1 MTTVCEENKC
11 NGCMTCIDKCPK
23 NCISIHDSIYAY
35 NAVKNMD
42 LCINCG
48 LCEKV
53 CPNNNPVI
61 LLKSIDW
68 KQGWTD
74 WNIRKGSSSGGAASA
89 IMKAFIES
97 GGYVASCL
105 FRDGQF
111 IFDITNDVEI
121 AKSFAGSKYVKSN
134 PVSIYKKIQ
143 DRLKTDRVLF
153 IGLPCQVAGLKNFI
167 GNSVSNRASLE
178 NLYTIDLI
186 CHGTPSPKIL
196 EQFLCEY
203 GYELKNLKNIN
214 FRSKSDFGVTSE
226 DITRLEKGRDPY
238 LISFLNS
245 VDYTEN
251 CYSCQFATRDRVSD
265 MTLGDSWGTELKN
278 EEGKGISL
286 ILIQTEKG
294 RELLDSAS
302 LELKDVD
309 YEKVVKANHQLNHP
323 SVLRSERKV
332 FLQMITT
339 GSTVKQ
345 ATNKTLPKEVLKQKV
360 KYILNRTGLLKS
372 GGGYEITIVMDVV

>member
-1 MTTVCEENKC
+1 MA
-11 NGCMTCIDKCPK
+11 CIDKCPK

-42 LCINCG
+42 PCINCG
-48 LCEKV
+48 LCENV

-68 KQGWTD
+68 KQGWAEEK
-74 WNIRKGSSSGGAASA
+74 IRKGSSSGGAASA
-89 IMKAFIES
+89 IMKAFIEN

-105 FRDGQF
+105 FRDGKF
-111 IFDITNDVEI
+111 VFDITNDAET
-121 AKSFAGSKYVKSN
+121 AKRFAGSKYVKSN
-134 PVSIYKKIQ
+134 PVGIYKKIQ

-167 GNSVSNRASLE
+167 GDSVVNQG
-178 NLYTIDLI
+178 NLYTVDLI

-196 EQFLCEY
+196 EQFLQEY
-203 GYELKNLKNIN
+203 GYVLKNLKGIN

-265 MTLGDSWGTELKN
+265 ITLGDSWGTELKN

-286 ILIQTEKG
+286 ILVQSKKG
-294 RELLDSAS
+294 RELLGSTS

-309 YEKVVKANHQLNHP
+309 YEKAVNANHQLNHP
-323 SVLRSERKV
+323 SVLRPERKV

-360 KYILNRTGLLKS
+360 KYILTRTGLLKS
-372 GGGYEITIVMDVV
+372 GGGYEITIVK